1 MTGRDRRAAGTPV
14 ALAAVAALA
23 AGCSAFATPSPP
35 AVSGGSLAPAGPV
48 GYVVCPSSVSPVELD
63 TDTAE
68 AAIPLPV
75 TGEPALGDFAIATS
89 PDGRWAYVVTTEGFL
104 THAAAG
110 ATTTPSVHPATGS
123 STTGTTATT
132 GTTGSATTGT
142 TGTTGGTGVK
152 NVVIPIDLAT
162 QVARSPIVI
171 PGQGGTHAIVVTG
184 DGRTVLAASGST
196 VVPVDTATGTVGSPV
211 QLGAGRTI
219 FGMVLDPA
227 RHTLYTL
234 VPGAVVPVDTARGAV
249 GAAIAT
255 GLSVSSVY
263 SPHGIALS
271 PDGTTLYVVGQGGT
285 DFGGRLLPISTVTGA
300 TLPATSF
307 DQFGI
312 ADPAAVAVTADGSSQ
327 LVADAVNNWVLTVGG
342 SDPTHLDQPA
352 RLPPRSEDAA
362 TAGTQHPTDLVL
374 GPGATGAFLV
384 DGFDAV
390 IPYGP
395 ASGTFGRPIAVC
407 SGASSMAVAP
417 APTASAAS
425 ADR

>member
-1 MTGRDRRAAGTPV
+1 V
-14 ALAAVAALA
+14 ALAAMAALA
-23 AGCSAFATPSPP
+23 AGCSAFATPRPP
-35 AVSGGSLAPAGPV
+35 VVSGGSLAPAGPV

-89 PDGRWAYVVTTEGFL
+89 PDGRWAYVVTTEGYV
-104 THAAAG
+104 TRAAPG
-110 ATTTPSVHPATGS
+110 ATTTPSVHPAPGSSSTAAPGS
-123 STTGTTATT
+123 STTA
-132 GTTGSATTGT
+132 A
-142 TGTTGGTGVK
+142 TGGTGVR
-152 NVVIPIDLAT
+152 NVVIPIDLVT
-162 QVARSPIVI
+162 QVAGSPIVI
-171 PGQGGTHAIVVTG
+171 PGQGGTHAIVVLG
-184 DGRTVLAASGST
+184 DGRTVLAASGSS
-196 VVPVDTATGTVGSPV
+196 VVPVDTGTGTVGPPV
-211 QLGAGRTI
+211 QLGPGRTVV
-219 FGMVLDPA
+219 GMVLDPA

-234 VPGAVVPVDTARGAV
+234 VPGAVVPVDTASGAV
-249 GAAIAT
+249 EAAIPT

-285 DFGGRLLPISTVTGA
+285 DFGGRLLPIATATGA
-300 TLPATSF
+300 TQPATSF
-307 DQFGI
+307 DRFGI

-327 LVADAVNNWVLTVGG
+327 LVADAVNNWVLTVDG
-342 SDPTHLDQPA
+342 SDPTRLDQPA

-374 GPGATGAFLV
+374 GPGTTGAFLV

-390 IPYGP
+390 IPYAP
-395 ASGTFGRPIAVC
+395 SAGTFGRPIAVC